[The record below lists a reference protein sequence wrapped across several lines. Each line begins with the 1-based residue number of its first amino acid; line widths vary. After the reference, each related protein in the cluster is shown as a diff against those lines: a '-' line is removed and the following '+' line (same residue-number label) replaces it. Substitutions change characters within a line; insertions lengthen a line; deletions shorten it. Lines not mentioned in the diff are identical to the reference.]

1 MEELIDLIVTDSSA
15 TTVSDRIKDALY
27 AKSAERI
34 EASRPVVASSMF
46 GEQPTESEFEEQD
59 EVDLETTEED
69 YEEDE

>member
-15 TTVSDRIKDALY
+15 TAVSDRIKDALY

-34 EASRPVVASSMF
+34 EASRPLASAALF
-46 GEQPTESEFEEQD
+46 GEQPVEDEFEEQD
-59 EVDLETTEED
+59 EIDSETSEED